1 MSETAGM
8 TKLLR
13 LEEALLLTGYR
24 SRGTLRR
31 FIASGELRAVRV
43 SSRAL
48 RIREEDLKAFLEARA
63 RAAAHTKS

>member
-13 LEEALLLTGYR
+13 LEDALHLTGYR
-24 SRGTLRR
+24 SRSTLRR
-31 FIASGELRAVRV
+31 FIASGELPVVRL

-48 RIREEDLKAFLEARA
+48 RIKAE
-63 RAAAHTKS
+63 